1 MKFAYQTETKQYK
14 DQWHAVCIKH
24 EFFVYKKNTI
34 QLKRQCIT
42 IRFESLMLHV
52 SIIRIG

>member
-24 EFFVYKKNTI
+24 EFFVYKKTQFN
-34 QLKRQCIT
+34 
-42 IRFESLMLHV
+42 
-52 SIIRIG
+52 